1 MDDKKPTILVAD
13 DDMDLLM
20 LFSAE
25 LSSEFHVL
33 TGQTG
38 EEGLIM
44 TLLHKPAIII
54 SDINMPELNGWE
66 FCYLVRQIPTT
77 RAIPFVFLSSRSE
90 LPDKIKSLR
99 LGADDFISKPFALD
113 EVAHRIRV
121 VLGRVKN
128 RQRVVDGLAPYE
140 MEINTLLIDLL
151 EYLRATR
158 RSGVI
163 DFSRIDQKGSISL
176 NGGNI
181 VGAEFE
187 NMQDENAL
195 RTMLQLGS
203 GEIKFKERATDDGAP
218 IIPDWT
224 SFIAS
229 FLPPE

>member
-1 MDDKKPTILVAD
+1 MDEKRPTILVVD
-13 DDMDLLM
+13 DELDLLM

-25 LSSEFHVL
+25 LAAEFQVL
-33 TGQTG
+33 TAQTG

-77 RAIPFVFLSSRSE
+77 RATPFVFLSSRSD

-99 LGADDFISKPFALD
+99 LGADDFISKPFSLD
-113 EVAHRIRV
+113 EVAQRIRV
-121 VLGRVKN
+121 VLGRVRN
-128 RQRVVDGLAPYE
+128 RQRVLDGLAPYE
-140 MEINTLLIDLL
+140 MEINTLMIDLL

-158 RSGVI
+158 RSGMI
-163 DFSRIDQKGSISL
+163 EFSRIDQKGSVSL
-176 NGGNI
+176 FSGNI
-181 VGAEFE
+181 VEAQFE
-187 NMQDENAL
+187 NYMGEEAL

-203 GEIKFKERATDDGAP
+203 GEIKFKERVIDDKEP
-218 IIPDWT
+218 IISDWT
-224 SFIAS
+224 TFIAS